1 MLEWSV
7 FRSPPCAHRP
17 CHFTPWDFFCGPR
30 KIRAKASLCI
40 LSSQTMN
47 TPYAM
52 SRWLNQWLLGAGIPP
67 LVLPYLAVLILG
79 IGLFLALVVIDI
91 VTRNGILL
99 LVKGYAKRS
108 NNPNTSIFIER
119 RVFEY
124 LAHLIPALLA
134 LESLHLVFHDFPR
147 CILPLHYAIESY
159 IVVSMVFFVQ
169 AILRATK
176 IVLLGSESFKDKPIG
191 SYTQL
196 LNIINYAIGIL
207 LIASA
212 LTQKPLW
219 TLLTAFGALSALVIL
234 TFRDTILG
242 FVASIQISGNDIV
255 RLNDWIEIPKYGAD
269 GNVVEINLTTIKV
282 QNWDNTLSTIPTYAL
297 INDSFKNWRGME
309 ESDGRRIK
317 RSVNIKISSIK
328 FCSASMLAEYK
339 KIGLIRAYIIE
350 KEAEITAHNKAEHI
364 DKTILANGRNLT
376 NIGVFREYLMQY
388 IGKHSEV
395 NKALPLMIR
404 QLPPTEKGLPIE
416 VYCFTLDKKW
426 MGHETTAANLF
437 DHILASL
444 SIFDLEIFEN
454 ASHKEAPAALR
465 GPAAL
470 EPPTT
475 LEPPATV

>member
-1 MLEWSV
+1 
-7 FRSPPCAHRP
+7 
-17 CHFTPWDFFCGPR
+17 
-30 KIRAKASLCI
+30 
-40 LSSQTMN
+40 MN
-47 TPYAM
+47 TSYTITQP
-52 SRWLNQWLLGAGIPP
+52 LDQWLQSAGIPP

-91 VTRNGILL
+91 ITRNGILM
-99 LVKGYAKRS
+99 LVKVYAKRS
-108 NNPNTSIFIER
+108 KNPNTSIFIER
-119 RVFEY
+119 RVFKY

-134 LESLHLVFHDFPR
+134 LESIDLVFHDFPK
-147 CILPLHYAIESY
+147 CILPLQYLIDSY
-159 IVVSMVFFVQ
+159 IVVSIVFFVQ

-196 LNIINYAIGIL
+196 LNIFNYAIGIL
-207 LIASA
+207 LIASN

-219 TLLTAFGALSALVIL
+219 TLLTAFGALSALIIL

-282 QNWDNTLSTIPTYAL
+282 QNWDNTISSIPTYAL

-309 ESDGRRIK
+309 ESNGRRIK
-317 RSVNIKISSIK
+317 RSVNIKISSIR

-339 KIGLIRAYIIE
+339 KIALIREYIIE
-350 KEAEITAHNKAEHI
+350 KEAEIDAHNKAKHI
-364 DKTILANGRNLT
+364 DKSVLANGRNLT

-388 IGKHSEV
+388 IGNHSDV
-395 NKALPLMIR
+395 NTALTLMVR

-426 MGHETTAANLF
+426 ISHETTAANLF

-444 SIFDLEIFEN
+444 SSFDLEIFEN
-454 ASHKEAPAALR
+454 ASPKEPPAASGSPAAL
-465 GPAAL
+465 GSPAA
-470 EPPTT
+470 
-475 LEPPATV
+475 

>member
-1 MLEWSV
+1 
-7 FRSPPCAHRP
+7 
-17 CHFTPWDFFCGPR
+17 
-30 KIRAKASLCI
+30 
-40 LSSQTMN
+40 MN
-47 TPYAM
+47 TSYTIT
-52 SRWLNQWLLGAGIPP
+52 RWLDQWLLSAGIPP
-67 LVLPYLAVLILG
+67 LVLPYLAVLMLG
-79 IGLFLALVVIDI
+79 IGLFLALLVIDMI
-91 VTRNGILL
+91 TRNGILM

-108 NNPNTSIFIER
+108 KNPNTSIFIER
-119 RVFEY
+119 RVFKY

-134 LESLHLVFHDFPR
+134 LKSIPLVFHDFPG
-147 CILPLHYAIESY
+147 CILPLQYLIDSY
-159 IVVSMVFFVQ
+159 IVVSIVFFVQ

-196 LNIINYAIGIL
+196 LNIFNYAIGIL
-207 LIASA
+207 LIASN

-219 TLLTAFGALSALVIL
+219 TLLTAFGALSALIIL

-269 GNVVEINLTTIKV
+269 GHVVEINLTTIKV
-282 QNWDNTLSTIPTYAL
+282 QNWDNTISSIPTYAL

-309 ESDGRRIK
+309 ESNGRRIK
-317 RSVNIKISSIK
+317 RSVNIKISSIR

-339 KIGLIRAYIIE
+339 KIALIRAYIIE
-350 KEAEITAHNKAEHI
+350 KEAEIDAHNKAEHI
-364 DKTILANGRNLT
+364 DKTVLANGRNLT

-388 IGKHSEV
+388 ISNHSDV
-395 NKALPLMIR
+395 NTALTLMVR

-426 MGHETTAANLF
+426 ISHETTAANLF

-444 SIFDLEIFEN
+444 SSFDLEIFEN
-454 ASHKEAPAALR
+454 ASTKEPAAAFVIPAAL
-465 GPAAL
+465 GS
-470 EPPTT
+470 PT
-475 LEPPATV
+475 A

>member
-1 MLEWSV
+1 
-7 FRSPPCAHRP
+7 
-17 CHFTPWDFFCGPR
+17 
-30 KIRAKASLCI
+30 
-40 LSSQTMN
+40 MN
-47 TPYAM
+47 TSYTIT
-52 SRWLNQWLLGAGIPP
+52 RWLDQWLLSAGIPP
-67 LVLPYLAVLILG
+67 LVLPYLAVLMLG
-79 IGLFLALVVIDI
+79 IGLFLALLVIDMI
-91 VTRNGILL
+91 TRNGILM

-108 NNPNTSIFIER
+108 KNPNTSIFIER
-119 RVFEY
+119 RVFKY

-134 LESLHLVFHDFPR
+134 LKSIPLVFHDFPG
-147 CILPLHYAIESY
+147 CILPLQYLIDSY
-159 IVVSMVFFVQ
+159 IVVSIVFFVQ

-196 LNIINYAIGIL
+196 LNIFNYAIGIL
-207 LIASA
+207 LIASN

-219 TLLTAFGALSALVIL
+219 TLLTAFGALSALIIL

-269 GNVVEINLTTIKV
+269 GHVVEINLTTIKV
-282 QNWDNTLSTIPTYAL
+282 QNWDNTISSIPTYAL

-309 ESDGRRIK
+309 ESNGRRIK
-317 RSVNIKISSIK
+317 RSVNIKISSIR

-339 KIGLIRAYIIE
+339 KIALIRAYIIE
-350 KEAEITAHNKAEHI
+350 KEAEIDAHNKAEHI
-364 DKTILANGRNLT
+364 DKTVLANGRNLT

-388 IGKHSEV
+388 ISNHSDV
-395 NKALPLMIR
+395 NTALTLMVR

-426 MGHETTAANLF
+426 ISHETTAANLF

-444 SIFDLEIFEN
+444 SSFDLEIFEN
-454 ASHKEAPAALR
+454 ASTKEPDAAL
-465 GPAAL
+465 GS
-470 EPPTT
+470 PT
-475 LEPPATV
+475 A

>member
-1 MLEWSV
+1 
-7 FRSPPCAHRP
+7 
-17 CHFTPWDFFCGPR
+17 
-30 KIRAKASLCI
+30 
-40 LSSQTMN
+40 MN
-47 TPYAM
+47 TSYTIT
-52 SRWLNQWLLGAGIPP
+52 RWLDQWLLSAGIPP
-67 LVLPYLAVLILG
+67 LVLPYLAVLMLG
-79 IGLFLALVVIDI
+79 IGLFLALSVIDMI
-91 VTRNGILL
+91 TRNGILM

-108 NNPNTSIFIER
+108 KNPNTSIFIER
-119 RVFEY
+119 RVFKY

-134 LESLHLVFHDFPR
+134 LKSIPLVFHDFPG
-147 CILPLHYAIESY
+147 CILPLQYLIDSY
-159 IVVSMVFFVQ
+159 IVVSIVFFVQ

-196 LNIINYAIGIL
+196 LNIFNYAIGIL
-207 LIASA
+207 LIASN

-219 TLLTAFGALSALVIL
+219 TLLTAFGALSALIIL

-269 GNVVEINLTTIKV
+269 GHVVEINLTTIKV
-282 QNWDNTLSTIPTYAL
+282 QNWDNTISSIPTYAL

-309 ESDGRRIK
+309 ESNGRRIK
-317 RSVNIKISSIK
+317 RSVNIKISSIR

-339 KIGLIRAYIIE
+339 KIALIRAYIIE
-350 KEAEITAHNKAEHI
+350 KEAEIDAHNKAEHI
-364 DKTILANGRNLT
+364 DKTVLANGRNLT

-388 IGKHSEV
+388 ISNHSDV
-395 NKALPLMIR
+395 NTALTLMVR

-426 MGHETTAANLF
+426 ISHETTAANLF

-444 SIFDLEIFEN
+444 SSFDLEIFEN
-454 ASHKEAPAALR
+454 ASTKEPAAAFVIPAAL
-465 GPAAL
+465 GS
-470 EPPTT
+470 PT
-475 LEPPATV
+475 A